1 MIEVDNPIYE
11 FGEVLEGVF
20 VIHAFVLTNMGDE
33 PLTITRVT
41 TSCGCTT
48 TNLAKTTLARGES
61 VELGAILDTVGYGG
75 RTITKLITVESND
88 PKDAKPTLQLKGVV
102 ERAQSYNIAAG
113 DLNYLFYVL
122 IDLRNPEDY
131 TTAHLMGEIYKNKG
145 ALRRFARLLQAGVGR
160 QKL

>member
-1 MIEVDNPIYE
+1 LKLNRTIVVSLLIVLAVGSAIFAAPMIGVDNPIYE

-20 VIHAFVLTNMGDE
+20 VIHTFVLTNMGDE

-41 TSCGCTT
+41 PSCGCTT

-88 PKDAKPTLQLKGVV
+88 PKDAKPTLG
-102 ERAQSYNIAAG
+102 EAGSYL
-113 DLNYLFYVL
+113 DS
-122 IDLRNPEDY
+122 
-131 TTAHLMGEIYKNKG
+131 
-145 ALRRFARLLQAGVGR
+145 
-160 QKL
+160 